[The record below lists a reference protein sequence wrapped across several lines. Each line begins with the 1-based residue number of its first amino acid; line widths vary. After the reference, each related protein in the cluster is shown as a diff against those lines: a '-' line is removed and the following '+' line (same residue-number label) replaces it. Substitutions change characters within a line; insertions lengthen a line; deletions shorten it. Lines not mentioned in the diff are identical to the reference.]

1 MHDIAVISERSEGL
15 LKSRTPMNKYHK
27 DIGSFRRSC
36 IKFFRNI
43 DQHDEKIASLMSG
56 GFDISYS

>member
-1 MHDIAVISERSEGL
+1 MGGVKKHVL
-15 LKSRTPMNKYHK
+15 HNKYHK

-43 DQHDEKIASLMSG
+43 DPHDEKIASLMSG
-56 GFDISYS
+56 GFDISYT